1 MKSHTTENFL
11 PAEPGFHR
19 TRADG
24 FYEPIRFVFVNRN
37 MRERILNER
46 RIILDA
52 LSPLS
57 RARQERIF
65 SQYDPDERH
74 RKFREILL
82 MYGRPVNA

>member
-1 MKSHTTENFL
+1 MKNH
-11 PAEPGFHR
+11 PAENILPVNPGFHR
-19 TRADG
+19 ARDDG
-24 FYEPIRFVFVNRN
+24 FYEPIRFVFVNRS
-37 MRERILNER
+37 MREHIQNER
-46 RIILDA
+46 KTILSG

-82 MYGRPVNA
+82 MYGRPINA